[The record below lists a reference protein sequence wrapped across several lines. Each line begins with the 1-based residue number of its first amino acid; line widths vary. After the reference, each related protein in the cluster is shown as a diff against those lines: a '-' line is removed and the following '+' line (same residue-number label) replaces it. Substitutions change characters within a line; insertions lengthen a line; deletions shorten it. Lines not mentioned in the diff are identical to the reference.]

1 MASYLTLRRA
11 IGALGILLPFA
22 LVLGQLIM
30 DPGSG
35 LRVSISAYY
44 ATPMRDVL
52 VGTLCAI
59 AASLFAYHGYDRVD
73 DVVTDLACLCCVG
86 LALFPSTSDIAMV
99 RDLHMV
105 LGMSLFLLLAYTSAF
120 RFTKSTPGGVPTPA
134 KLRRNRLYWTSGV
147 VMVVCIGLGII
158 YYTLLQDTEVA
169 SFKPVFWLESLA
181 LWAVGWSWFVKGST
195 LLTDRPAR
203 TIA

>member
-1 MASYLTLRRA
+1 MASYLTLRRS
-11 IGALGILLPFA
+11 IGAMGILLPFA

-52 VGTLCAI
+52 VGALCAI
-59 AASLFAYHGYDRVD
+59 GASLFAYHGYDRVD

-86 LALFPSTSDIAMV
+86 LAIFPSTSDIGMV

-120 RFTKSTPGGVPTPA
+120 RFTKTTPGGTPTPA
-134 KLRRNRLYWTSGV
+134 KMRRNRLYWTSGV

-158 YYTLLQDTEVA
+158 YYTLLEDTELA

-195 LLTDRPAR
+195 LLADRTKPA
-203 TIA
+203 